1 MQLLAI
7 FEYHFPCLQWS
18 SPLWQNLPFAQE
30 ELCILTYQHRK
41 FLTSYAAITLWWTSF
56 PSTDPSY
63 RSRNPL
69 FDTKMRRKFEYRRER
84 FLMVTRPVITA
95 QYLHNSI
102 YTIYTICNSKY
113 WVNTHL
119 FPNILDKFSLQKALV
134 QSLAILE
141 TPDFSSPNCS
151 WSFHKGTIN

>member
-1 MQLLAI
+1 MTELA
-7 FEYHFPCLQWS
+7 
-18 SPLWQNLPFAQE
+18 
-30 ELCILTYQHRK
+30 LCTGRALYPHIPTQDISHVLCCYNALMNK
-41 FLTSYAAITLWWTSF
+41 FSIK
-56 PSTDPSY
+56 DPSY

-102 YTIYTICNSKY
+102 YTIYTICNSTY
-113 WVNTHL
+113 WMNTHL

-151 WSFHKGTIN
+151 